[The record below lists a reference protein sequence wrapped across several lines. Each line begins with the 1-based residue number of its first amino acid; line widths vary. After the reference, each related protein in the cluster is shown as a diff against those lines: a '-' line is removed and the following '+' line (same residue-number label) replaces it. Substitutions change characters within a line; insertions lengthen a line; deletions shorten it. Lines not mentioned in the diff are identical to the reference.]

1 MSPFLSLIGRFGR
14 DERGVFA
21 VVFGLIAIVLIAL
34 GGAVVD
40 YVALQQARSRAQI
53 ALDAAALALQPLIFN
68 EPVDEAD
75 IKTKAE
81 NLLRDRLGVVDG
93 VGDFGVT
100 AEITDTTVN
109 VANGSLRLDAQI
121 HLPTMFV
128 SLVGVQLLDA
138 SLTS

>member
-1 MSPFLSLIGRFGR
+1 MSPFLALIGRFGR

-21 VVFGLIAIVLIAL
+21 VLFGLMAIVLIAL

-100 AEITDTTVN
+100 AEITDTTVT

-128 SLVGVQLLDA
+128 
-138 SLTS
+138 